1 MVYKQ
6 WRKNILGKGST
17 NGKYEKYKM
26 SKNSSKNILV
36 YSTLSWCEGG
46 GATNNILV
54 LDAEYERNIIKWFL
68 PNCEARRVLKR

>member
-36 YSTLSWCEGG
+36 YSTLSWCD
-46 GATNNILV
+46 ILV